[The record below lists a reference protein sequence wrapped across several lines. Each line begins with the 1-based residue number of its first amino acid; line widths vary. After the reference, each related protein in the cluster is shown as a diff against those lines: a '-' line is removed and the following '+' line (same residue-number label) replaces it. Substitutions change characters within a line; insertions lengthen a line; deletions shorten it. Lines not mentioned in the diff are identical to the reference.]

1 MLRTQSPAMANTSS
15 DQFRIVVITPPG
27 RVNSPGG
34 SPGAFSVFT
43 VFELDSRAWEA
54 ARGNQIMKM
63 LFSSM
68 DLSEVT
74 SVKNLLSRA
83 GIPCD
88 ILNDAMSPSM
98 LEMAL
103 YPELWIE
110 NDDDFLAAS
119 VLLASWR
126 RDMPPIFNTP
136 EAPAGVASRL
146 QI

>member
-1 MLRTQSPAMANTSS
+1 
-15 DQFRIVVITPPG
+15 
-27 RVNSPGG
+27 
-34 SPGAFSVFT
+34 
-43 VFELDSRAWEA
+43 
-54 ARGNQIMKM
+54 MKM
-63 LFSSM
+63 LFSST

-74 SVKNLLSRA
+74 SVKNLLSKA

-88 ILNDAMSPSM
+88 ILNDAMSPAM

-126 RDMPPIFNTP
+126 RDLPAIFANLNAPDGALNTL
-136 EAPAGVASRL
+136 SL
-146 QI
+146 